1 MFTKYNKKKKEHS
14 QCKRM
19 NKVPLLILD
28 IESIINTYY
37 EQHYENKFTKLDEIQ
52 WFFEKWTIQS

>member
-1 MFTKYNKKKKEHS
+1 
-14 QCKRM
+14 M

-37 EQHYENKFTKLDEIQ
+37 EQHYENKYTKLDEIQ
-52 WFFEKWTIQS
+52 LFFEKFTIQSQTIRNGYY